1 MEREIVT
8 VRIRLMIK
16 YLNRLRGFE
25 SVTLSE
31 YLDNFDYQL
40 MVERLIELLVESSSD
55 INSYLLLQLH
65 NVTPATYYDS
75 FIEAGKNGLTTR
87 ELAGELAKSSGMR
100 NRLVHQY
107 EAIDN
112 EPIALSQF
120 PLYLKQITDYL
131 DSLEVKDA

>member
-75 FIEAGKNGLTTR
+75 FIEAGKNGLTTG
-87 ELAGELAKSSGMR
+87 ELAGER
-100 NRLVHQY
+100 NHQ
-107 EAIDN
+107 EWEI
-112 EPIALSQF
+112 
-120 PLYLKQITDYL
+120 
-131 DSLEVKDA
+131 V